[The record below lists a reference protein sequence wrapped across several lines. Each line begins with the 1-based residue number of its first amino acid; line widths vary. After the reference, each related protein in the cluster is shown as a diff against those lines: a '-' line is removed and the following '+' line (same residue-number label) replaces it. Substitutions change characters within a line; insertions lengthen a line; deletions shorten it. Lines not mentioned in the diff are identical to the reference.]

1 MANAGDAFIAYENDL
16 ANNGTLDAQPAAGG
30 EAIVHNIWY
39 GGAVEV
45 YRNDGT
51 NTVKIAEDDAAGI
64 MEWLSYHV
72 TNTEYITI
80 KNVSGEAV
88 DVGYD
93 GIYTQATS

>member
-1 MANAGDAFIAYENDL
+1 MANAGDVFSAYENNL
-16 ANNGTLDAQPAAGG
+16 ADEGALDVQPAAGG
-30 EAIVHNIWY
+30 EAVIHNIWY
-39 GGAVEV
+39 GGAVEI

-51 NTVKIAEDDAAGI
+51 NTVKVNEDSSSGI

-72 TNTEYITI
+72 THSEYITI

-93 GIYTQATS
+93 GIYTHATS